1 MAKTKKPT
9 GLSITRKNDKYTFK
23 WKVGEKYDKDQQLK
37 YRTHNTG
44 AKWNSWHSIDI
55 GKTTT
60 TQAVTINTGPKNKV

>member
-44 AKWNSWHSIDI
+44 AKWNS
-55 GKTTT
+55 
-60 TQAVTINTGPKNKV
+60 